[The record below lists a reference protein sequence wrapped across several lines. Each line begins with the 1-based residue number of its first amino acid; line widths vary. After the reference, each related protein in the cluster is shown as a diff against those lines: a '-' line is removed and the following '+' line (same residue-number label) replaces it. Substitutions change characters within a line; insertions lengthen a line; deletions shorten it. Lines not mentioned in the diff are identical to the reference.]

1 MEKKAAILKR
11 HGRHGDESFGRRF
24 YPSTSK
30 VRCNISRKLI
40 YQKKT
45 QLTIFCC
52 SVSLATVYL
61 GFDRFTTEN

>member
-1 MEKKAAILKR
+1 MVAMATKVLGGVFIHQLLKSDAIYR
-11 HGRHGDESFGRRF
+11 
-24 YPSTSK
+24 
-30 VRCNISRKLI
+30 VNLI
-40 YQKKT
+40 YQRKT